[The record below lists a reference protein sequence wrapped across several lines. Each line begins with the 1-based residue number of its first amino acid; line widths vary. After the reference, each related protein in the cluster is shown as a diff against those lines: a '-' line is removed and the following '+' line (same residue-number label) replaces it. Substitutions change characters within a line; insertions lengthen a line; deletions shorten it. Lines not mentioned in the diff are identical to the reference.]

1 MFFCIFAKAFRL
13 LSPLCQQKKNGPL
26 QYPLIMALNTNKD
39 LKMYYSIS
47 EVAEQFGV
55 TESLLRFWETE
66 FPQLAPHKAGRNI
79 RQYTKEDIETV
90 RIIYH
95 LVKVRGLKLAAARKV
110 LEKNK
115 DGAMNVAEAID
126 RLKQMREELATFR
139 KNLSSLTSGQEE

>member
-1 MFFCIFAKAFRL
+1 MFFCIFAKAIRL
-13 LSPLCQQKKNGPL
+13 LTPLCQQKNGLL

-95 LVKVRGLKLAAARKV
+95 LVKVKGLKLAAARKV

-115 DGAMNVAEAID
+115 DGAMNVADAID

>member
-13 LSPLCQQKKNGPL
+13 LSPLCQQKKRSTTIS
-26 QYPLIMALNTNKD
+26 LIMALNTNKD

-95 LVKVRGLKLAAARKV
+95 LVKVKGLKLAAARKV

>member
-13 LSPLCQQKKNGPL
+13 LSPLCQQKNGPL

-95 LVKVRGLKLAAARKV
+95 LVKVKGLKLAAARKV
-110 LEKNK
+110 LEKKK

>member
-1 MFFCIFAKAFRL
+1 
-13 LSPLCQQKKNGPL
+13 
-26 QYPLIMALNTNKD
+26 MALNTNQD

-95 LVKVRGLKLAAARKV
+95 LVKVKGLKLAAARKV

>member
-1 MFFCIFAKAFRL
+1 
-13 LSPLCQQKKNGPL
+13 
-26 QYPLIMALNTNKD
+26 
-39 LKMYYSIS
+39 MYYSIS

-90 RIIYH
+90 RITYH
-95 LVKVRGLKLAAARKV
+95 LVKVKGLKLAAARKV